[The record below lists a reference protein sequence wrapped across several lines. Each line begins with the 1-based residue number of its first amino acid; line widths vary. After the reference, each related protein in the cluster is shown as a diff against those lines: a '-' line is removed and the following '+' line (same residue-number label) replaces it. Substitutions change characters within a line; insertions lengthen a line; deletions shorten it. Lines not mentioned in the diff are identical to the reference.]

1 MIKKIATKIRYPKL
15 YLLLISIFL
24 GILIYRDENN
34 FHFHTI
40 LDQLGY
46 LGTFLAGMFFVY
58 GFTVGPAVAMLFL
71 AAQKQNFLLAG
82 IAGSAGAF
90 AGSFIVFQALK
101 ISYEEEVQRL
111 IQNPLFKV
119 FLSFFEKYFPN
130 FARKYFLPI
139 LLEFSLP
146 LPYQMN
152 LLPLWSMLPEEFPCQ
167 FFLLWLSFLI
177 LLVFLF
183 FLAIGRILER
193 Y

>member
-139 LLEFSLP
+139 LAGIFSATPLPDEFVAALVYASRGISLP
-146 LPYQMN
+146 VF
-152 LLPLWSMLPEEFPCQ
+152 SFVA
-167 FFLLWLSFLI
+167 FFFNTFGIFVL
-177 LLVFLF
+177 
-183 FLAIGRILER
+183 LAIGRILER